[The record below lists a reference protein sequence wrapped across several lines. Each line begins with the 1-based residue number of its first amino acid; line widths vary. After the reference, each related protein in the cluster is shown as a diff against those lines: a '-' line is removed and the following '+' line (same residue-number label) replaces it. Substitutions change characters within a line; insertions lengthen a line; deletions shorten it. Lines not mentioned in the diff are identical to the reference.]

1 MSTVK
6 PLREPAPSEDVIDIK
21 PEPDDLI
28 DEDLNFVQENPLSQ
42 KKSTVTLLLNLA
54 LLLKRIDH
62 LHVEMQTLV
71 LS

>member
-6 PLREPAPSEDVIDIK
+6 PLREPAPSEDVVDIK

-28 DEDLNFVQENPLSQ
+28 DEDLNFVQEIPLSQ